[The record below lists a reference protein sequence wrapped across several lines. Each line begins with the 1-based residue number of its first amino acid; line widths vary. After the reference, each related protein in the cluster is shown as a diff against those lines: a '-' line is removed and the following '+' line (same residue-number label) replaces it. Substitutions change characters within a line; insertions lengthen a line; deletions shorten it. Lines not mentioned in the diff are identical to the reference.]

1 MVSLEG
7 RDSASEL
14 NELDRR
20 RDSGTNSE
28 DHYPRKLQDALICA
42 VVGELT
48 SKAKKGTKEGSF
60 DGQLRLLRPSQ
71 LLPSHTSEVKR
82 ETHAHTANASV
93 MAQSDEDEQASE
105 RRREVSSSLNEATE
119 EGKEIE

>member
-60 DGQLRLLRPSQ
+60 GGQLRLLRPS
-71 LLPSHTSEVKR
+71 LPSTFPYKRSETKDSR
-82 ETHAHTANASV
+82 AY
-93 MAQSDEDEQASE
+93 SE
-105 RRREVSSSLNEATE
+105 CVRNGTV
-119 EGKEIE
+119 